1 LPNIFKTNDRGYAF
15 IDILVGLLIFSLG
28 FATILSLNN
37 WVVQAKVQAE
47 NYMEAINIASSTMD
61 EIINEYKNKE
71 FNGDF
76 ADILNL
82 NDRYGKYERIIV
94 MTKDAPNLWL
104 ISVKLEWIE
113 RGEPREYLLESLL
126 YVNE

>member
-1 LPNIFKTNDRGYAF
+1 LPNIFKTNDRVYAF

-71 FNGDF
+71 FTGDF

>member
-1 LPNIFKTNDRGYAF
+1 MPNIFKTNDRVYAF

-71 FNGDF
+71 FTGDF

>member
-71 FNGDF
+71 FTGDF